1 MNAMYLNDK
10 MKRVGKR
17 LMKSYQARDYDK
29 WKETWKESKIR
40 RLYLLKTPTMVLLRG
55 CITRA
60 YRTWKSNVLHTI
72 RLRTITHRFLLKM
85 TRRSTFKAFSQWQFQ
100 IQQKMKYQ
108 NLIDRCSARR
118 NQKYKKGCYFKWKRK
133 VRNSIRKRNKTK
145 KVLLRMT
152 RHIVARGWRTW
163 INIHTSEKRKEK
175 KFLANGKKSKS
186 IFLSSFFCS
195 CFCFLF

>member
-1 MNAMYLNDK
+1 
-10 MKRVGKR
+10 
-17 LMKSYQARDYDK
+17 
-29 WKETWKESKIR
+29 
-40 RLYLLKTPTMVLLRG
+40 
-55 CITRA
+55 
-60 YRTWKSNVLHTI
+60 
-72 RLRTITHRFLLKM
+72 M

-100 IQQKMKYQ
+100 IQKKMKYQ

-175 KFLANGKKSKS
+175 IFLANGKKSKLNIS
-186 IFLSSFFCS
+186 FFFLLFLFLFFVFFFFFFSVFFFLIFFFIFFFLLPSSSFLSSFSF
-195 CFCFLF
+195 